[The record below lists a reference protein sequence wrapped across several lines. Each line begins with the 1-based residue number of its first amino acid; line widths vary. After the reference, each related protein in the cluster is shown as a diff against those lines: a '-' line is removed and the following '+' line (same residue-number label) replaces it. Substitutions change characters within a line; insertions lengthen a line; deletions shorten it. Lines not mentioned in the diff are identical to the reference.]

1 MTPERSIWN
10 PETVLAIEHKEV
22 VTHCAVPRHL
32 AIIMDGNGRWAAERG
47 KPRHFGHR
55 KGVDTVRA
63 IVKAARERGIGYLTL
78 YSFSTENWSRPPE
91 EINELFKLL
100 RMFIRRDLA
109 ELHQNGV
116 RVKVIGDRH
125 NIPADIRDLLNE
137 AEALTINNCAQTL
150 VVAFNYGSRSEI
162 VSAIHK
168 LARQVSE
175 GLINPE
181 AIDESMVSAA
191 LNTSDIPDPDLILR
205 TAGEIR
211 LSNFLMW
218 QASYSEFVF
227 SKKLWPDFT
236 PADLDIVLA
245 EYAVRKRKFGG
256 LIDPDTGMVTE
267 KKSVLVAGT

>member
-1 MTPERSIWN
+1 
-10 PETVLAIEHKEV
+10 VAIEHKEAALV
-22 VTHCAVPRHL
+22 PFAVPRHL
-32 AIIMDGNGRWAAERG
+32 AIIMDGNGRWASERG
-47 KPRHFGHR
+47 MPRHFGHR
-55 KGVDTVRA
+55 RGVDTVRT
-63 IVKAARERGIGYLTL
+63 IVKAARERGIEYLTL

-125 NIPADIRDLLNE
+125 SIPADIRDLLNE

-150 VVAFNYGSRSEI
+150 VVAFNYGSRNEI
-162 VSAIHK
+162 VTAIQK
-168 LARQVSE
+168 LAQQVAK
-175 GLINPE
+175 GLLLPD
-181 AIDESMVSAA
+181 AIDENMVSAA

-227 SKKLWPDFT
+227 SKKLWPDFE
-236 PADLDIVLA
+236 PGDLDVVLS
-245 EYAVRKRKFGG
+245 EYAARKRKFGG
-256 LIDPDTGMVTE
+256 LIDPETGLVSE
-267 KKSVLVAGT
+267 KQSVRVAGT